1 MEMDDSTQPPK
12 SYAIMTCINTCLY
25 LEILTLKCLLLQ
37 PYCGLQKTWH
47 AV

>member
-12 SYAIMTCINTCLY
+12 SYAIMTCMTCLY